1 MNGAGSLSRR
11 LAIASLL
18 WLCAALV
25 GAGLGLVEI
34 FRGQAASILESHL
47 IDDMDHIVAAV
58 EAAPDGAVRLVR
70 ALPDSLYDRPY
81 SGRYWQ
87 IEIAGEPTL
96 RSRSL
101 WDFVLPNPPD
111 EIKPAQIH
119 RHRLAGP
126 NGQTLIAV
134 ERSIG
139 VEGFDRPVRLVIAAD
154 EKEVAQALASFRTAL
169 ALSLAALGGGLA
181 LAVALQ
187 IHFGLAPLR
196 RLRAAVL
203 ELKRGREAALD
214 EAWPR
219 EVAPLVA
226 DLKDVAARNRTL
238 VERARA
244 EASNLAHALKTP
256 LAVLRNEADGG
267 RPPSAEIV
275 RAQSAA
281 MQGHIE
287 RHLARARAGAASA
300 QRGLGADAAAVVLRL
315 VEALGRLYRDR
326 KIGTEFRGADL
337 AFAGSPEDL
346 SDIVGNVLDNALKW
360 SRREVR
366 VSLARGGA
374 GLRCVVEDDGP
385 GIAPEARAQAL
396 RRGTRLD
403 ESTPGTGFGLAI
415 SGELVALYNGSIA
428 LETAAAGGLR
438 VVVEL
443 PSPPSAASLS
453 SSRAD
458 RG

>member
-1 MNGAGSLSRR
+1 MKGPGSLQRR
-11 LAIASLL
+11 LAAAAML

-25 GAGLGLVEI
+25 GAGFGLVEI

-47 IDDMDHIVAAV
+47 IDDMDHVAA
-58 EAAPDGAVRLVR
+58 AIDATADGAVRLTR
-70 ALPDSLYDRPY
+70 GLPDSLYDRPY

-87 IEIAGEPTL
+87 IEVAGQQAL

-101 WDFVLPNPPD
+101 WDFTLPNPPD
-111 EIKPAQIH
+111 DLRPGEIH

-126 NGQTLIAV
+126 DGQALIAV

-139 VEGFDRPVRLVIAAD
+139 VEGLDRPVRLVIAAD
-154 EKEVAQALASFRTAL
+154 EKEVAQALAAFRKAL
-169 ALSLAALGGGLA
+169 VLSLAALGAGLA

-196 RLRAAVL
+196 RLRTAVMD
-203 ELKRGREAALD
+203 LKRGRDAALD
-214 EAWPR
+214 APWPR

-226 DLKDVAARNRTL
+226 DLKDVVARNRDL

-244 EASNLAHALKTP
+244 EADNLAHALKTP

-267 RPPSAEIV
+267 APPSAELV
-275 RAQSAA
+275 RVQTAA

-300 QRGLGADAAAVVLRL
+300 QSGLQTDARIVVLRL
-315 VEALGRLYRDR
+315 AEALGRLHRDR
-326 KIGTEFRGADL
+326 AIRTSLRGAEL
-337 AFAGSPEDL
+337 SFAGSSEDL

-360 SRREVR
+360 SRHDVR
-366 VSLARGGA
+366 LSLTRSGPQ
-374 GLRCVVEDDGP
+374 LQCIVEDDGP
-385 GIAPEARAQAL
+385 GIAPEARAEVR

-415 SGELVALYNGSIA
+415 TDELVAFYKGSMA
-428 LETAAAGGLR
+428 FETSHLGGLR
-438 VVVEL
+438 VVLLL
-443 PSPPSAASLS
+443 PAPV
-453 SSRAD
+453 
-458 RG
+458 

>member
-1 MNGAGSLSRR
+1 VKAEVSLQRR
-11 LAIASLL
+11 LAAAALL

-25 GAGLGLVEI
+25 GAGFGLVEI

-47 IDDMDHIVAAV
+47 IDDMDHIVAAF
-58 EAAPDGAVRLVR
+58 EAAPDGTVRLTR

-87 IEIAGEPTL
+87 IETAGQPML

-101 WDFVLPNPPD
+101 WDFTLPNPPD
-111 EIKPAQIH
+111 ELAPAEIH

-126 NGQTLIAV
+126 DGQTLIAV
-134 ERSIG
+134 ERSFG
-139 VEGFDRPVRLVIAAD
+139 VEGLPRPVRLVIASD
-154 EKEVAQALASFRTAL
+154 EKEVAQALDSFRTAL
-169 ALSLAALGGGLA
+169 ALSLAALGVGLA

-203 ELKRGREAALD
+203 ELKRGRESALD
-214 EAWPR
+214 AAWPR
-219 EVAPLVA
+219 EVASLVA
-226 DLKDVAARNRTL
+226 DLKDVMARNRNL

-244 EASNLAHALKTP
+244 EADNLAHALKTP
-256 LAVLRNEADGG
+256 LAVLRNEAECGE
-267 RPPSAEIV
+267 PPSAEVV
-275 RAQSAA
+275 RGQSAA

-300 QRGLGADAAAVVLRL
+300 QSGLHTDARMVVLRL
-315 VEALGRLYRDR
+315 VEALGRLHRDR
-326 KIGTEFRGADL
+326 TIRTAFRGTDL
-337 AFAGSPEDL
+337 RFAGSPEDL

-366 VSLARGGA
+366 VTLALSGA
-374 GLRCVVEDDGP
+374 QLRCVVDDDGP
-385 GIAPEARAQAL
+385 GIAPEARVQVL

-403 ESTPGTGFGLAI
+403 ESVPGTGFGLAI
-415 SGELVALYNGSIA
+415 TDELVALYKGSIA
-428 LETAAAGGLR
+428 LETSAAGGLR
-438 VVVEL
+438 VVVDL
-443 PSPPSAASLS
+443 PSPSSASMSAF
-453 SSRAD
+453 SRAD

>member
-1 MNGAGSLSRR
+1 VNKAGSIQRR
-11 LAIASLL
+11 LAAAALL

-25 GAGLGLVEI
+25 GAGFGLVEI

-47 IDDMDHIVAAV
+47 IDDMDHVVAAI
-58 EAAPDGAVRLVR
+58 EAVPDGTVRLTR

-87 IEIAGEPTL
+87 IEVAGRPML

-101 WDFVLPNPPD
+101 WDFTLPNPPD
-111 EIKPAQIH
+111 ELKPGEIH

-126 NGQTLIAV
+126 DGQTLIAV
-134 ERSIG
+134 ERSVG
-139 VEGFDRPVRLVIAAD
+139 LEGLERPVRLVVASD
-154 EKEVAQALASFRTAL
+154 ENELAQALVSFRTAL
-169 ALSLAALGGGLA
+169 AFSLAALGAGLA

-203 ELKRGREAALD
+203 DLKRGREAALD
-214 EAWPR
+214 EVWPR

-226 DLKDVAARNRTL
+226 DLKDVIARNRNL

-244 EASNLAHALKTP
+244 EADNLAHALKTP

-267 RPPSAEIV
+267 APPSAEIV
-275 RAQSAA
+275 RVQSAA

-300 QRGLGADAAAVVLRL
+300 QSGLQTDARTVVLRL
-315 VEALGRLYRDR
+315 ADALGRVHRDR
-326 KIGTEFRGADL
+326 TIRTLLRGADL
-337 AFAGSPEDL
+337 TFAGSPDDL

-360 SRREVR
+360 AKRDVR
-366 VSLARGGA
+366 LSLTRSGPQ
-374 GLRCVVEDDGP
+374 LQCVVEDDGP
-385 GIAPEARAQAL
+385 GIAPEARAEVL
-396 RRGTRLD
+396 RRGARLD
-403 ESTPGTGFGLAI
+403 EAMPGTGFGLAI
-415 SGELVALYNGSIA
+415 TDELVAFYKGSVA
-428 LETAAAGGLR
+428 LETSELGGLK
-438 VVVEL
+438 VVLRL
-443 PSPPSAASLS
+443 PAPA
-453 SSRAD
+453 
-458 RG
+458 